1 MIQLARKRKT
11 VGSLALQ
18 SLVLTVAVACVAPPA
33 DGQDRFVRHRKPDR
47 GSYQSPVLG
56 EDQGRGTSAS
66 ADGLV
71 DAVLEEAAP
80 VRVQPPPAE
89 VMQVGYVEGAPQTAT
104 TTQQV
109 SSEEVLACSCPECS
123 QHGGGMALASPT
135 QAYGPMV
142 TESSMSSSL
151 SPFVEAT
158 CGCESIGCDGLGC
171 DGLGCDPFGCDSLG
185 ICGGNR
191 DWFGSLELL
200 LMFRKGDRV
209 LPLVT
214 STTTDPPVL
223 ETAGVR
229 GEADTIAIFGDEKLL
244 DGMTAGGRLTIGSWL
259 DRYKDRSIV
268 LRGWFAGEET
278 SGFATDD
285 IATAVIT
292 RPFFDVSDGITPE
305 ESTLVVAFPDLAS
318 GSISVQAD
326 SNVYGADISM
336 RQLWYKGMGGT
347 IDLLYGYQYLGLD
360 ESLAIS
366 STSTSLSDDFAPV
379 GSVRSVIDDF
389 DVENDFHGGQLGIAT
404 NYREGCWSFSS
415 LAKVGFGSLSRR
427 VTRTGTDF
435 RSIDANNFTDPNGLL
450 IRSTNSGERTDN
462 TFSWVPEL
470 DFTLGW
476 QHFPSF
482 DVTVGYHVI
491 AVTDAVQVSGTIDP
505 ELASNLVDP
514 PVGAQRP
521 SPTLRD
527 NTFYVQ
533 GIHFGLNYIW

>member
-1 MIQLARKRKT
+1 M
-11 VGSLALQ
+11 VGQA
-18 SLVLTVAVACVAPPA
+18 AAA
-33 DGQDRFVRHRKPDR
+33 DRFVRHRKPDR
-47 GSYQSPVLG
+47 GTYESPSLAKKNQAP
-56 EDQGRGTSAS
+56 EDAPG
-66 ADGLV
+66 GLV
-71 DAVLEEAAP
+71 DAPLEDALPAVSVE
-80 VRVQPPPAE
+80 RLPAE
-89 VMQVGYVEGAPQTAT
+89 IMQASFESSAPMPPGLDPSAADRLASPIAAHQVHPDSVGDRSASHHSAVQT
-104 TTQQV
+104 
-109 SSEEVLACSCPECS
+109 CSCPSCT
-123 QHGGGMALASPT
+123 SPSLT
-135 QAYGPMV
+135 TLPQSYAPMV
-142 TESSMSSSL
+142 EMGE
-151 SPFVEAT
+151 VT
-158 CGCESIGCDGLGC
+158 CGCESPGCDGFSC
-171 DGLGCDPFGCDSLG
+171 DGGGCDSLG
-185 ICGGNR
+185 IGGSSR

-200 LMFRKGDRV
+200 LMFRKGDR
-209 LPLVT
+209 LPPLVT
-214 STTTDPPVL
+214 STIGDPPDF
-223 ETAGVR
+223 ETAGTR
-229 GEADTIAIFGDEKLL
+229 GDADTIALLGDEKLL

-259 DRYKDRSIV
+259 DRYKDRSVV

-278 SGFATDD
+278 NGFNTDGDAT
-285 IATAVIT
+285 TVIT

-305 ESTLVVAFPDLAS
+305 ESTLVVAFPDLAR

-347 IDLLYGYQYLGLD
+347 VDLLYGYQYMGLD
-360 ESLAIS
+360 ESLGIS
-366 STSTSLSDDFAPV
+366 STSVSLSDDFAPV
-379 GSVRSVIDDF
+379 GSLRTVIDDF
-389 DVENDFHGGQLGIAT
+389 DVENDFHGGQLGIST
-404 NYREGCWSFSS
+404 NYREGCWSFRS

-491 AVTDAVQVSGTIDP
+491 ALTDAVQVSGTIDP
-505 ELASNLVDP
+505 ELATNLADV

-521 SPTLRD
+521 SPILRD